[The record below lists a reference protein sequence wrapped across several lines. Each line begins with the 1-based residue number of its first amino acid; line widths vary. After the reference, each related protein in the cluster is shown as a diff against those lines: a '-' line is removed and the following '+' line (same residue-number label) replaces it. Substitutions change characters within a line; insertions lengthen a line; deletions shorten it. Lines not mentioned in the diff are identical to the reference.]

1 MVPERL
7 PVIVAVGERVDRPQ
21 QVENAME
28 PIALMMAALK
38 ACEEDAAV
46 SLLPHVTRLSLVG
59 LISWQYR
66 DPVRLLCDRLSIEPA
81 ERINASMGGETPVRL
96 IHEAAIE
103 IARGV
108 EIVAAIVGGEASHA
122 RGKARKQGAKLNW
135 TPSVSREDG
144 VKFPSTRLALSSLA
158 RELGAGDPASIYPFY
173 EMATQASWGETPR
186 EGREADAEV
195 WAKYASVAA
204 VNPNAWIRSA
214 PSAETIATVC
224 ADNRMVSWP
233 YPKLMV
239 ANPAV
244 NQAGAVIVMSLAMAR
259 KLGVPEDR
267 LVYVWGGA
275 HAVEPEDYL
284 LRDRYDHSTAQA
296 AVLHRAVDIAGGDVA
311 RIDHMELYSCFP
323 VVPRMAMRAMGL
335 DEKTTVPT
343 VAGGLTFFGGP
354 LNNYMSHATA
364 AMVRT
369 LRNHPGNLGLLYGQ
383 GGYVNKHQSLVLS
396 TTPPISPISLD
407 SSVQSAADAAR
418 GPVPQLAPKY
428 VGPATIETYTVTY
441 ARDGE
446 PLQGVVIAR
455 TPSGD
460 RTMARVPAGDAQGI
474 GLLTSLDRSAI
485 GVEGVIRRD
494 VFGKPVWTLV
504 GTVAGRTRQ
513 FTYVER
519 DGPITVVTIKRPE
532 AMNALHPDANAEL
545 AEIFDDF
552 AADPDQ
558 WIAILTGTGDRAF
571 SAGNDLRETVRRMS
585 RGEPLET
592 PTTGYAGLTARFD
605 LDKPVIAAV
614 NGVAMGGGFEIALA
628 CDLIVAADTAIFA
641 LPEPRVGLAALAGGL
656 HRLPRE
662 IGLKRA
668 MGMILT
674 GRRVDAAEGKALGFV
689 HEVVSPS
696 ELMVCA
702 KRLATEMLELS
713 PMSLR
718 ASKQI
723 VRLGLENANI
733 AEAYNAQESHPAL
746 KALFRSVDSREGPLA
761 FAEKRPP
768 IWKGK

>member
-1 MVPERL
+1 MDPARQ
-7 PVIVAVGERVDRPQ
+7 PVIVAVGERIDRPQ
-21 QVENAME
+21 QVENALE
-28 PIALMMAALK
+28 PVALMVAALK
-38 ACEEDAAV
+38 ACEDDAGV
-46 SLLPHVTRLSLVG
+46 PLLQHITRLSLVG
-59 LISWQYR
+59 LVSWRYR
-66 DPVRLLCDRLSIEPA
+66 NPAALLCEQLQIDPA
-81 ERINASMGGETPVRL
+81 EQVNASMGGETPVRL
-96 IHEAAIE
+96 VHEAAVE
-103 IARGV
+103 IARGT
-108 EIVAAIVGGEASHA
+108 EIVAAVVGGEATHA
-122 RGKARKQGAKLNW
+122 RGRARKQGARLAW
-135 TPSVSREDG
+135 TPAAAREDA
-144 VKFPSTRLALSSLA
+144 VLFPCTRLAMNTMA
-158 RELGAGDPASIYPFY
+158 KELGASDPASIYPFY
-173 EMATQASWGETPR
+173 ATATQASWGETPG
-186 EGREADAEV
+186 EGRTADGAL
-195 WAKYASVAA
+195 WARYAAVAA
-204 VNPNAWIRSA
+204 DNPSAWIRTA
-214 PSAETIATVC
+214 PTAETIATVTT
-224 ADNRMVSWP
+224 DNRMVSWP

-259 KLGVPEDR
+259 KFGVAEDR
-267 LVYVWGGA
+267 IVHIWGGA
-275 HAVEPEDYL
+275 HAAEPEDYL
-284 LRDRYDHSTAQA
+284 MRDRYDYSTAQA
-296 AVLHRAVDIAGGDVA
+296 AVLDRAVDIAGGDVA
-311 RIDHMELYSCFP
+311 CIDHMELYSCFP
-323 VVPRMAMRAMGL
+323 VVPRMALRVLGL
-335 DEKTTVPT
+335 DETTTVPT

-364 AMVRT
+364 AMVRV
-369 LRNHPGNLGLLYGQ
+369 LRAHTGDIGLLYGQ
-383 GGYVNKHQSLVLS
+383 GGYVNKHQTLILS
-396 TTPPISPISLD
+396 TRPAPKSISLD
-407 SSVQSAADAAR
+407 TSVQLTADATR
-418 GPVPQLAPKY
+418 GPVPPLTPSY
-428 VGPATIETYTVTY
+428 TGPASIETYTVTY

-446 PLQGVVIAR
+446 PLQGIVICR
-455 TPSGD
+455 TPAGE
-460 RTMARVPAGDAQGI
+460 RTMARVPVVDAHGI
-474 GLLTSLDRSAI
+474 GLLTALDRSAV

-494 VFGKPVWTLV
+494 AFGKPVWSLV
-504 GTVAGRTRQ
+504 GTVAGRPRQ
-513 FTYVER
+513 FTCVER
-519 DGPITVVTIKRPE
+519 DGPITIVTINRPE

-552 AADPDQ
+552 ATDPAQ
-558 WIAILTGTGDRAF
+558 WIAILTGAGDRAF

-696 ELMVCA
+696 ELMACA
-702 KRLATEMLELS
+702 KRLATAMLELS